1 MSKHKQRRERRAEYH
16 RMLDAELDQ
25 EKPFVNRVLNTMNRD
40 GLDTAPDG
48 RPIKADFWRYIR
60 SRMQSAIH
68 TARAGLCLMERAI
81 NSIRVSNP

>member
-1 MSKHKQRRERRAEYH
+1 MSKHKQRRARRAEYY

-25 EKPFVNRVLNTMNRD
+25 EQPFVNRVLGTLNRD
-40 GLDTAPDG
+40 GIDTGPDG
-48 RPIKADFWRYIR
+48 RPIKADFWRYMK
-60 SRMQSAIH
+60 SRRQTAVQ